1 MKLRGKS
8 IGSQKCAHGKASGPS
23 KRTILIAGMGTSPA
37 VLTETVWALTHQ
49 ETPVVPDEI
58 VVITTKLGKESLH
71 KAIMSGEPS
80 VWERLKTALRKEKIA
95 IDGRLVFG
103 DTKIRVIPDEK
114 GDEADDLRNGTDN
127 MRAADFMLHEL
138 RAYTDESDTTVLC
151 SIAGGRKTMS
161 ALLFSC
167 MTLVGREQD
176 KVYHV
181 LIPPEYDGN
190 NLKPLFYFPQK
201 GEPHEVFA
209 RGVSTGKTVL
219 SSEIC
224 IELFE
229 VPFVRMRGWYE
240 EKFSKKQ
247 MPGYKT
253 LVDWMQSTLPPAEAY
268 PEILIDAYQGSV
280 KVDGHDV
287 SLSNNEL
294 AVLIL
299 AANGCPRER
308 MAECLL
314 AASMSE
320 SDTWCKWLD
329 DFKINNRMGNE
340 KTVKG
345 VLSRV
350 ANELRNAL
358 KDAGF
363 VNCETLVPSGRKHVS
378 YPLDRIQW
386 LNRKKLKD
394 ICGYL
399 FPVAAK

>member
-1 MKLRGKS
+1 MKS
-8 IGSQKCAHGKASGPS
+8 AN
-23 KRTILIAGMGTSPA
+23 RTILLAGMGTSPA
-37 VLTETVWALTHQ
+37 VLTETVWALAHQ
-49 ETPVVPDEI
+49 EQPIVPDEI
-58 VVITTKLGKESLH
+58 VVITTKLGKESLR
-71 KAIMSGEPS
+71 KAIMSETPS
-80 VWERLKTALRKEKIA
+80 VWERLKAALRKEKIA
-95 IDGRLVFG
+95 IDGKLFFG
-103 DTKIRVIPDEK
+103 DTSIRVFSDEK
-114 GDEADDLRNGTDN
+114 GNEADDLRNGADN

-161 ALLFSC
+161 AILFSC

-181 LIPPEYDGN
+181 LIPPEYDGC

-201 GEPHEVFA
+201 GVQHEVFS
-209 RGVSTGKTVL
+209 RGVSTGKKVQSL
-219 SSEIC
+219 KVC

-253 LVDWMQSTLPPAEAY
+253 LVDWMQSTLPLAEAY
-268 PEILIDAYQGSV
+268 PDIQIDAYQGSV

-299 AANGCPRER
+299 AANGCPREK
-308 MAECLL
+308 MAECLI

-329 DFKINNRMGNE
+329 DFRMKNRMGNE

-350 ANELRNAL
+350 ANELRKAL
-358 KDAGF
+358 KEAGF
-363 VNCETLVPSGRKHVS
+363 VNCETLVPSGKKHVS

-386 LNRKKLKD
+386 LNRKKLED

-399 FPVAAK
+399 FPKSAE

>member
-1 MKLRGKS
+1 MKNVFQRVES
-8 IGSQKCAHGKASGPS
+8 S
-23 KRTILIAGMGTSPA
+23 RTILVAGMGASPA
-37 VLTETVWALTHQ
+37 VLTETVWALAHQ
-49 ETPVVPDEI
+49 KQPVVPDEI
-58 VVITTKLGKESLH
+58 VVITTKLGKESLRP
-71 KAIMSGEPS
+71 AIMSGAPS
-80 VWERLKTALRKEKIA
+80 VWERLQAALRKEKIA
-95 IDGRLVFG
+95 IDGKLFFG
-103 DTKIRVIPDEK
+103 DTSIRVIPDEK
-114 GDEADDLRNGTDN
+114 GNAADDLRNGADN

-138 RAYTDESDTTVLC
+138 RAYADESDTTILC

-190 NLKPLFYFPQK
+190 NLRNPRFYFPQRGTK
-201 GEPHEVFA
+201 HEVFA
-209 RGVSTGKTVL
+209 DGKSTGKKV
-219 SSEIC
+219 SSLKIN

-268 PEILIDAYQGSV
+268 PDIQIDAYQGSV

-287 SLSNNEL
+287 SLSNNEF

-299 AANGCPRER
+299 AANGCQREK
-308 MAECLL
+308 MAECLI

-329 DFKINNRMGNE
+329 DFKINNRMGNK

-358 KDAGF
+358 KAAGF
-363 VNCETLVPSGRKHVS
+363 ANCETLVPSGKKHVS
-378 YPLDRIQW
+378 YPLERIQW

-394 ICGYL
+394 ICGDL
-399 FPVAAK
+399 FPSVAN